1 MKIGIFW
8 AFMMLITS
16 LNGQTNLFFSGNPI
30 TFSDKNE
37 IPKIREL
44 IEEFKKDTSLNN
56 KQLSENEFQ
65 PYLEMIQNSTVALTK
80 FKLIGQDME
89 VDFLKVYESKF
100 NNIDKSPLY
109 CSCHKKRFILNQ
121 EGQLIE
127 DEEGVY
133 YKILTFGVGQEGFS
147 DLAFGI
153 ILREGEFTSNFMH
166 FDKMDYRTLKSNFAE
181 GELTI
186 ISSETAGL
194 VMENSEN
201 EYLIGRF
208 EMKSK
213 VLPNDELLSFQ
224 FDISGEFSCKIE

>member
-8 AFMMLITS
+8 ALMLWITS
-16 LNGQTNLFFSGNPI
+16 LNGQAKLLFSGNPI
-30 TFSDKNE
+30 IFSDKNE

-44 IEEFKKDTSLNN
+44 IEEFNKDSSLNN
-56 KQLSENEFQ
+56 KKLSENEFR

-80 FKLIGQDME
+80 FKLIGQEME
-89 VDFLKVYESKF
+89 MDFLDAYKSEFS
-100 NNIDKSPLY
+100 NIDKSPLY
-109 CSCHKKRFILNQ
+109 CSCHIKRFILNQ

-127 DEEGVY
+127 DEKGVY

-153 ILREGEFTSNFMH
+153 LLRDGEFTSIFTH
-166 FDKMDYRTLKSNFAE
+166 FDKMNYKALRSNFAK

-186 ISSETAGL
+186 IYSKAAKL
-194 VMENSEN
+194 VLENSEN
-201 EYLIGRF
+201 GYLIGRF
-208 EMKSK
+208 EMMSNE
-213 VLPNDELLSFQ
+213 LPTGDSLDYH